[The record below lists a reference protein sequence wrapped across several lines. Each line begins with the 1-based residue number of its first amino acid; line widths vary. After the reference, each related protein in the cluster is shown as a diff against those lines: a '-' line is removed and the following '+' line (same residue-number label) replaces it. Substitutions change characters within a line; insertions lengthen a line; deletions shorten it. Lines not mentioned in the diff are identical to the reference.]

1 MIVLI
6 VMVIMAIV
14 IVMAIVIILAMVV
27 MAIVIILA
35 MVVMVIVV
43 AMVTVVV
50 VIVVIVLITFGDRQ
64 RMCYV
69 LCMNL
74 HFSSVSFL
82 VLKHDRLVG
91 TLRHVLAKVCYQYRA
106 VVQCDLSR
114 GHCMGLDGDGRVA
127 A

>member
-6 VMVIMAIV
+6 VMVI
-14 IVMAIVIILAMVV
+14 VV
-27 MAIVIILA
+27 A
-35 MVVMVIVV
+35 MVIVV
-43 AMVTVVV
+43 VVV
-50 VIVVIVLITFGDRQ
+50 VLITFGDRQ

-91 TLRHVLAKVCYQYRA
+91 ALRHVLAKVCYQYRA

-127 A
+127 T